1 MARVATFQEATIA
14 GRPALVR
21 SQCSVVDAIVDL
33 EGEKWDVDNIDPYGA
48 EKIAGNQLRVRK
60 LPLEEALNK
69 YGHDSH
75 H

>member
-1 MARVATFQEATIA
+1 MNRREFSKSLLGSIA
-14 GRPALVR
+14 
-21 SQCSVVDAIVDL
+21 SVDVNGKKY
-33 EGEKWDVDNIDPYGA
+33 EVDNIDPCDA